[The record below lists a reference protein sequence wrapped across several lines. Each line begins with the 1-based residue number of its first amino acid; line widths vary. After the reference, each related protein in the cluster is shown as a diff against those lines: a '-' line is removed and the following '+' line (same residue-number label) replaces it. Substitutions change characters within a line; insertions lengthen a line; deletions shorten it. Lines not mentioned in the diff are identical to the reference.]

1 VNRITQIILN
11 TLLDRVEQ
19 PERKLVVRVRLD
31 VRRHAAYFDDRD
43 ANPRRDVNESL
54 KALQEQGILR
64 LHWRKW
70 EEDNW
75 LETVD
80 LVPERA
86 GAIYEMLGR
95 QPRTAQ
101 QAALLELL
109 KEQAPRAAWHAR
121 FLEWAAAQVSAHRRA
136 APLELGDHELNSDI
150 LAAVDALAQLTEPV
164 LERTL
169 STRVFGDS
177 KRLRQLRG
185 AILAILREHDVDSAV
200 YADDDW
206 ALLRAHNLERVPEYI
221 TVAGP
226 ISMHFE
232 GKTIDLAVFTHG
244 VALPASMLRGV
255 DNISCSARGVISV
268 ENSSSFNEMVL
279 VLPAG
284 VIAVYTGGFASPSVT
299 ALLGQI
305 KQVSP
310 GARFFHWG
318 DCDAG
323 GLRILAHLRTSPG
336 IQIGALAMNAELI
349 QEHQYATQP
358 LTPNDR
364 SSLTQ
369 LRAMP
374 ALSDCME
381 LIDYL
386 LENDCKLEQEAVAA
400 QQVLRYAGLV

>member
-1 VNRITQIILN
+1 VNRITQVILN

-31 VRRHAAYFDDRD
+31 VRRHAAYFDSHD

-86 GAIYEMLGR
+86 GAIYEILGR
-95 QPRTAQ
+95 QPRTVQ
-101 QAALLELL
+101 QAALLEIL
-109 KEQAPRAAWHAR
+109 KAQTPHAAWHAR
-121 FLEWAAAQVSAHRRA
+121 FLEWAAEQVSAHRRP
-136 APLELGDHELNSDI
+136 APLELEDHELNSGI
-150 LAAVDALAQLTEPV
+150 LAALDALAQLAEPV

-200 YADDDW
+200 YAGDDW

-226 ISMHFE
+226 VSMLFE
-232 GKTIDLAVFTHG
+232 GNTIDLAAFTHG
-244 VALPASMLRGV
+244 VALPASMLRGIES
-255 DNISCSARGVISV
+255 ISCSVRSVISV
-268 ENSSSFNEMVL
+268 ENATSFNELVMVL
-279 VLPAG
+279 PSG
-284 VIAVYTGGFASPSVT
+284 VAAIYTGGFASPSVIT
-299 ALLGQI
+299 LLRQI
-305 KQVSP
+305 REVSP
-310 GARFFHWG
+310 AARFFHWG

-323 GLRILAHLRTSPG
+323 GLRILTHLRASLST
-336 IQIGALAMNAELI
+336 QIGALAMNAELI
-349 QEHQYATQP
+349 QVYQYATQR
-358 LTPNDR
+358 LTPNDN

-374 ALSDCME
+374 VLSDCKE

-400 QQVLRYAGLV
+400 EQVLRYAGLA